1 LELKLQIL
9 AVLEAD
15 VEVEESGM
23 PYVNNERVLL
33 P

>member
-1 LELKLQIL
+1 LEFKLPIL

-15 VEVEESGM
+15 VEVEESGI
-23 PYVNNERVLL
+23 PYVNDEWVLL